1 MTTRNSE
8 ISIVTSG
15 GSVESSRKEILIA
28 ETKYHDVEKLYGPN
42 AVAWSALHTVQ
53 RVFVYRNWVNTA
65 VILFVGAVGIPI
77 IWGMFVGTL
86 TNGVQVRAGVRGIGA
101 SGGSSAPPA
110 YIEAGYFGK

>member
-15 GSVESSRKEILIA
+15 GSAESSRKEILIA

-42 AVAWSALHTVQ
+42 GVAWSALHTIQ
-53 RVFVYRNWVNTA
+53 RIFVYRNKMNTA

-77 IWGMFVGTL
+77 LWAMFVGTL

-101 SGGSSAPPA
+101 SNNSSEPPA
-110 YIEAGYFGK
+110 FIQTSFYGE

>member
-8 ISIVTSG
+8 ISIATGG
-15 GSVESSRKEILIA
+15 GSAESSRKEILIA
-28 ETKYHDVEKLYGPN
+28 ETKYHDIEKLYGPN

-77 IWGMFVGTL
+77 IWAMFIGTI

-101 SGGSSAPPA
+101 SNNSSEAPA
-110 YIEAGYFGK
+110 FIETSFYGK